1 MNGIVGYLAVT
12 ERNESMRRA
21 AAEHR
26 RARSL
31 ITKAES
37 EQRDPDMRQARR
49 PLLRRLLRTA

>member
-1 MNGIVGYLAVT
+1 MNGIVGYLAMT

-26 RARSL
+26 RAQSV

-37 EQRDPDMRQARR
+37 EQRDPALRQTRR
-49 PLLRRLLRTA
+49 PLLRRLIRPA